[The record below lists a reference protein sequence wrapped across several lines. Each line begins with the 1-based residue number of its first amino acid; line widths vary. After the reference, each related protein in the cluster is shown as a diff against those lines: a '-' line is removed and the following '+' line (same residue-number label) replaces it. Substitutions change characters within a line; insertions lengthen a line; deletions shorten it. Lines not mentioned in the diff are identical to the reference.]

1 MTLLAIL
8 LPWLSFILRG
18 RILTGIICL
27 LLQITVVGWIPAAA
41 WALISL
47 NESRA
52 ERRTARIVKAIKQNN
67 GRAQG
72 W

>member
-18 RILTGIICL
+18 RILTGILCL

-41 WALISL
+41 WAVISL
-47 NESRA
+47 NEARA
-52 ERRTARIVKAIKQNN
+52 DRRNARIVKAIKQSN
-67 GRAQG
+67 RQAQG

>member
-18 RILTGIICL
+18 RILTGILCL

-41 WALISL
+41 WAVISL
-47 NESRA
+47 NDARA
-52 ERRTARIVKAIKQNN
+52 ERRNRRIVRAIKQN
-67 GRAQG
+67 RY
-72 W
+72 